1 MTEIVISQERAD
13 TEGIVKS
20 AQRLLE
26 KYGYRRMTMDD
37 LAREVGMSKGALYL
51 RFATKEDVAVA
62 CIERFHRDLVDALEA
77 IEQGPGDPGERLEQV
92 LVARIMMRI
101 DKARTY
107 CESYDEVYA
116 SIKPLLGERKA
127 RFYQIEAEIVQR
139 LLVECGNDPARS
151 AEDAEMLVLATNSLS
166 PYSLTPNE
174 LQDREAFHLRALHLA
189 QFLLRSYARKSNS

>member
-62 CIERFHRDLVDALEA
+62 CIER
-77 IEQGPGDPGERLEQV
+77 
-92 LVARIMMRI
+92 
-101 DKARTY
+101 
-107 CESYDEVYA
+107 
-116 SIKPLLGERKA
+116 
-127 RFYQIEAEIVQR
+127 
-139 LLVECGNDPARS
+139 
-151 AEDAEMLVLATNSLS
+151 
-166 PYSLTPNE
+166 
-174 LQDREAFHLRALHLA
+174 
-189 QFLLRSYARKSNS
+189 